1 MKYVSLPCASALA
14 LAVSLGGCAAQG
26 PSATAT
32 AAAAP
37 AVDSTAR
44 RATLS
49 CTLQTNCV
57 NSLDGGALAY
67 TGSPE
72 QALARLEATLA
83 ALPEARIVRRDGLW
97 LETIFTTRIGFRDQV
112 DFLIDPQ
119 ARRIDYRSRSLLGL
133 YDFGKNRSRMQDFAV
148 RFEQQAAR

>member
-1 MKYVSLPCASALA
+1 MKFASLPRVSALA
-14 LAVSLGGCAAQG
+14 LAVSLGGCAAQA
-26 PSATAT
+26 PMAT
-32 AAAAP
+32 P
-37 AVDSTAR
+37 DVR
-44 RATLS
+44 LS
-49 CTLQTNCV
+49 CALPTNCV

-97 LETIFTTRIGFRDQV
+97 LETIFTTRIGFKDQV

-119 ARRIDYRSRSLLGL
+119 AQRIDFRSRSLLGL
-133 YDFGKNRSRMQDFAV
+133 YDFGKNRSRMRDFAT